1 MHRHG
6 NASPVRTNL
15 RNRAPAEAGTT
26 PLRPMRPVEIST
38 PLRERIRSLHFSLGT
53 EQADVHPRLLHP
65 ERELC
70 ASGRANGLIRRSVDS
85 GLLCPVRRASPEAPT
100 CRPACWTLTASRP
113 VVTEIHI
120 AGESLSQRAA
130 SSCACPRGAARL
142 RPFRRH
148 APPEAGAGSQPL
160 RIHGCAVSGAWGRGS
175 DADRRAPGRGL
186 CAVCGSREG
195 WWPEMNGTFSGWR
208 MDSIDTFPSSNGPH
222 GGPDAATR
230 RRSIARWWP
239 GETGVRRR
247 CGRWRR
253 SRRGRRSAAPQPGRS
268 SAPVGVRR
276 SGAQRSRSSR
286 RIRPDRP

>member
-1 MHRHG
+1 MCVRSCKWIDQAIGGFRVAVPGAQGVARSADLSARVLDIDGQSPRRHRDPHRRRV
-6 NASPVRTNL
+6 AQ
-15 RNRAPAEAGTT
+15 PARGLFMRVPAWCSTT
-26 PLRPMRPVEIST
+26 ATIST
-38 PLRERIRSLHFSLGT
+38 ARSTRGGCGISAASDSRMCCFRSLGSRKRCR
-53 EQADVHPRLLHP
+53 Q
-65 ERELC
+65 
-70 ASGRANGLIRRSVDS
+70 GR
-85 GLLCPVRRASPEAPT
+85 
-100 CRPACWTLTASRP
+100 
-113 VVTEIHI
+113 
-120 AGESLSQRAA
+120 
-130 SSCACPRGAARL
+130 
-142 RPFRRH
+142 
-148 APPEAGAGSQPL
+148 
-160 RIHGCAVSGAWGRGS
+160 SGA
-175 DADRRAPGRGL
+175 GL